1 MTNDRVLCVDDDHDQ
16 CTLLAA
22 ALERLGYAV
31 DSCSTAQEALERVS
45 QQRYSA
51 VLTDLAM
58 GDVSGFDLCEQLVRI
73 APNVPVVVVTGL
85 ETMEAV
91 VGAMRAG
98 AFDYLRKPVAANL
111 LGLAVARA
119 AQRGRLLHEIGRL
132 RDSAETS
139 PDETGGLLGDSLA
152 MRKVREMIERV
163 AGTDATVL
171 IQGETGTG
179 KELVARAIHRASSRS
194 EGPFVAINCAAVP
207 ASLLESEL
215 FGHAKGAFT
224 DAKSQRDGLFVAASG
239 GTLFLDEIGEMPLE
253 VQAKVLR
260 ALQERLVRPVGSNTD
275 VPFNARILSATH
287 RNLEQEITAE
297 RFRQDLYYRINV
309 VNLSVPPLRER
320 TEDILPLATRFLQR
334 FDARADRPSVRL
346 SSEVA
351 KLLVSY
357 DWPGNVRELENCMER
372 VSALARFE
380 EASPDDLPA
389 QVRGYAQQGASRGI
403 HSIEEIVTLD
413 ELERRQIMR
422 VLKLVQGNKSR
433 AAQLLGLDRRTLYR
447 KLDREAAR
455 AEGRAVP
462 EEPNEAPD
470 SEPEAHSD
478 TTIAPPAQDSQIALS
493 A

>member
-1 MTNDRVLCVDDDHDQ
+1 MTTDRILCVDDDSDQ
-16 CTLLAA
+16 CVLLTA

-31 DSCSTAQEALERVS
+31 DSCSTAQEALERVA

-58 GDVSGFDLCEQLVRI
+58 GEVSGFDLCEQLVRI
-73 APNVPVVVVTGL
+73 APNVPVIVVTGL

-98 AFDYLRKPVAANL
+98 AFDYLRKPVAPNL
-111 LGLAVARA
+111 LGLSVARA
-119 AQRGRLLHEIGRL
+119 AQRGRLLYEVSRL
-132 RDSAETS
+132 REGADKAADDPSGLFGTS
-139 PDETGGLLGDSLA
+139 HA
-152 MRKVREMIERV
+152 MRKVRELIERV
-163 AGTDATVL
+163 ADTDATVL

-179 KELVARAIHRASSRS
+179 KELVAKAIHRASSRRD
-194 EGPFVAINCAAVP
+194 GPFVAINCAAVP

-215 FGHAKGAFT
+215 FGHARGAFT
-224 DAKSQRDGLFVAASG
+224 DAKSQREGLFVAASG
-239 GTLFLDEIGEMPLE
+239 GTLFLDEIGEMPID

-260 ALQERLVRPVGSNTD
+260 ALQERVVRPVGSSSD
-275 VPFNARILSATH
+275 VPFNARILAATH
-287 RNLEQEITAE
+287 RDLEQEIAAR

-334 FDARADRPSVRL
+334 FDARAERQGVRL

-389 QVRGYAQQGASRGI
+389 QVRGYALQSANSGI
-403 HSIEEIVTLD
+403 NTIEEIITLD
-413 ELERRQIMR
+413 ELERRQIAR
-422 VLKLVQGNKSR
+422 VLKLVKGNKSR

-447 KLDREAAR
+447 KLEREAGR
-455 AEGRAVP
+455 GGEPDVEMEAEESDAPVEVD
-462 EEPNEAPD
+462 EEAKERDAM
-470 SEPEAHSD
+470 
-478 TTIAPPAQDSQIALS
+478 ALS